1 MGFYLLRSEVK
12 TKGFF
17 PISRQMEWGGLGGVG
32 GVQAEQCG
40 PAEWGGGC
48 SAHCPAGMEGGG
60 MGGGEE
66 VLYLKVS
73 LIMKSWS

>member
-1 MGFYLLRSEVK
+1 MG
-12 TKGFF
+12 GF
-17 PISRQMEWGGLGGVG
+17 RGVG